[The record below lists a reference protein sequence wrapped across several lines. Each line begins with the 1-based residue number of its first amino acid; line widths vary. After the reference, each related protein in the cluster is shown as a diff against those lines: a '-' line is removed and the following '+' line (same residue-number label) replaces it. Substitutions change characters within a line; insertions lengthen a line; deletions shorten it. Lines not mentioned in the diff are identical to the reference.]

1 MVVFDFEKL
10 EVYTLVRQTTRDVL
24 YFVAVE
30 KRKVDPVLL
39 DQLRR
44 AAISVPLNLA
54 EGSGRMS
61 RADKRHF
68 YTVARSSTY
77 ECVAILQLLLDQR
90 SLSEARYQE
99 FYDAF
104 EQIPRMLLGLIRS
117 LQS

>member
-1 MVVFDFEKL
+1 LAVFDFEKL

-24 YFVAVE
+24 YFLAIE
-30 KRKVDPVLL
+30 KRKVDLVLL

-54 EGSGRMS
+54 EGSGHMS
-61 RADKRHF
+61 RADKKHF
-68 YTVARSSTY
+68 YTVAQSSTY

-104 EQIPRMLLGLIRS
+104 EQISRMLLGLIRS